1 MVVPGQTLGD
11 EQAMVA
17 SEELEQRRPRRGHRS
32 QRDQNPLWADFII
45 YAILLFVTLL
55 TLLPMLNVLAKS
67 LSDAASVSAHPTML
81 IPEHFNLDAYRYIF
95 RTPVLIRSFGITVFV
110 TLVGTFLN
118 MVVTTMAAY
127 GLSKT
132 EIPGHKF
139 LMWLVIVPMLFS
151 AGLLPTYILMK
162 DLGLLNSIWVLIIPG
177 LVSPF
182 NLILLRNFFWSIPPE
197 LEDAARLDG
206 ASDLRTLWDVV
217 LPLSK
222 PVIATVSLFYAVGHW
237 NDFFTGLFFISD
249 NSKWPLQVVLRSI
262 IVDQSMMNMGGASAP
277 NSDVSQMVVS
287 TANITSATIIFAIV
301 PILLVYPFL
310 QRHFV
315 KGIMLGSV
323 KG

>member
-17 SEELEQRRPRRGHRS
+17 SEEAELRRPQRGHRS
-32 QRDQNPLWADFII
+32 QRDQNPLWADLII

-81 IPEHFNLDAYRYIF
+81 IPKHFNLDAYRYIF

-110 TLVGTFLN
+110 TVVGTFLN

-132 EIPGHKF
+132 EIPGHRF